1 MKHRHQVSILAFAL
15 LQAACGGGGGGGST
29 PSSITSSPAGAS
41 IIGTV
46 PGTMIEAFGDNGSYY
61 AVESNDDGTTRH
73 PFELDVPVGVGFQL
87 VMTTGEGT
95 PDEVVTPIGFRDS
108 TNAIRTRMKL
118 GDGERVDLGH
128 VPLYLSRNEAAA
140 DDLDNDG
147 VLDKPLV
154 LDDVGARNP
163 LTQADADGDNL
174 DDWNDPDHGGYQY
187 DDSIINPQDID
198 DDGIPNV
205 YDTDYSGSTDDSD
218 RDGLP
223 DIMDANRHNDRDH
236 GNDDLSDDCDKD
248 GYSDDDRD
256 HDGFHDDDDDRD
268 GYHDDDLDRDGRHD
282 DDDDDTGTC
291 STATPTPTP
300 GATPT
305 PTPGATPAPT
315 PGATPAP
322 TPGATPAPTPGA
334 TPTPTASPTPTPT
347 ASPTPTPTAT
357 PTPSATPTPTPAPA
371 GNFAAGQAKYDA
383 ACASCHRAGTHDRSG
398 SDGDL
403 AGRGGALV
411 PNLGNISG
419 GMNGITL
426 TNQEILDL
434 RAFLNSSSI

>member
-1 MKHRHQVSILAFAL
+1 MKQRHQLSILAFAL

-29 PSSITSSPAGAS
+29 PSSVTSSPAGAS

-108 TNAIRTRMKL
+108 TSAIRTRLKL
-118 GDGERVDLGH
+118 GNGERVDLGH

-140 DDLDNDG
+140 DDLDDDG
-147 VLDKPLV
+147 VLDRPLV

-163 LTQADADGDNL
+163 LTQADADEDSV

-187 DDSIINPQDID
+187 DDTIINPQDID

-205 YDTDYSGSTDDSD
+205 YDKDNSGRTDDSD
-218 RDGLP
+218 GDGLP
-223 DIMDANRHNDRDH
+223 DSIDANRHNERDH
-236 GNDDLSDDCDKD
+236 DNDDLSDDCDGD
-248 GYSDDDRD
+248 GYSDDDRN

-282 DDDDDTGTC
+282 DDDDSAAC
-291 STATPTPTP
+291 S
-300 GATPT
+300 
-305 PTPGATPAPT
+305 
-315 PGATPAP
+315 
-322 TPGATPAPTPGA
+322 
-334 TPTPTASPTPTPT
+334 TPTPTATPSPTPTATPSPTPT
-347 ASPTPTPTAT
+347 ATPSPTPTATPSPTPTAT
-357 PTPSATPTPTPAPA
+357 PTPTPAP
-371 GNFAAGQAKYDA
+371 GGGFAAGQAKYDA
-383 ACASCHRAGTHDRSG
+383 DCASCHRAGSHDTSG
-398 SDGDL
+398 SFGDV
-403 AGRGGALV
+403 AGTGGLLV
-411 PNLGNISG
+411 PNLGNIDG
-419 GMNGITL
+419 GMNGITMS
-426 TNQEILDL
+426 NQEILDL
-434 RAFLNSSSI
+434 QAFLDSPSI